1 MLDDLKL
8 GPAFHALMG
17 IVVHP
22 AMSATRTA
30 RARCIREILSA
41 RVLRH
46 WSAGP
51 ACLAHPADNSDL
63 HYQSGFGN
71 SFSSEAVAGALPVG
85 RNSPQH
91 PPKGLCAEVLS
102 GSAFTAPRAE
112 NHSTWLYRLR
122 PSAMHGP
129 YRRIA
134 DGLLRSGPF
143 VEVETPPNRMRWDPL
158 PLPSTP
164 TDFIEGLATIAGS
177 AEPAAQAGLAVH
189 IYCANRSM
197 SERYVYFADGELM
210 FVPQTGAL
218 ELFTELGRMEIRP
231 GEIAVVP
238 RGMKFK
244 VMVDGP
250 VRGYV
255 CENYGAPFRLPEL
268 GPIGSQGLAQQ
279 RDFQVPVA
287 AFEDREHQCQVVA
300 KFMGGLWASELRHSP
315 LDVVA
320 WHGDYV
326 PYKYDL
332 ARFMAINTVSFDH
345 PDPSIFTVLTSPSG
359 QAGVANVDFV
369 IFPPR
374 WVVAEDT
381 FRPPWF
387 HRNVMSEL
395 MGLVH
400 GVYDAKAEG
409 FLPGG
414 VSIHNCMSAHGP
426 DLATFQRASE
436 GELKPHKIENT
447 LAFMW
452 ESRYVF
458 RPTKFALS
466 ARELQ
471 KDYDRVW
478 DGFKKNSGSGQ

>member
-1 MLDDLKL
+1 MDLS
-8 GPAFHALMG
+8 PA
-17 IVVHP
+17 
-22 AMSATRTA
+22 RT
-30 RARCIREILSA
+30 LS
-41 RVLRH
+41 
-46 WSAGP
+46 
-51 ACLAHPADNSDL
+51 LA
-63 HYQSGFGN
+63 YQAGFGN
-71 SFSSEAVAGALPVG
+71 HFSSEALAGALPIG
-85 RNSPQH
+85 RNAPQK
-91 PPKGLCAEVLS
+91 PPKGLYTEVLS
-102 GSAFTAPRAE
+102 GTAFTAPRAE
-112 NHSTWLYRLR
+112 NQSTWLYKLR
-122 PSAMHGP
+122 PSAMHAP
-129 YRRIA
+129 YKRIG

-143 VEVETPPNRMRWDPL
+143 NEVETPPNRLRWDPL
-158 PLPSTP
+158 PMP
-164 TDFIEGLATIAGS
+164 TEPADFVAGLTTIAGS
-177 AEPAAQAGLAVH
+177 GEPSAQAGVAVH
-189 IYCANRSM
+189 VYRTNRSM
-197 SERYVYFADGELM
+197 GERYFYCADGELT
-210 FVPQTGAL
+210 FVPQEGAIL
-218 ELFTELGRMEIRP
+218 LFTELGRIEVKP

-244 VMVDGP
+244 VELLEKQA
-250 VRGYV
+250 RGYL
-255 CENYGAPFRLPEL
+255 CENYAQPFRLPEL

-279 RDFQVPVA
+279 RDFQAPAA
-287 AFEDREHQCQVVA
+287 AFEDGGKCEVVA
-300 KFMGGLWASELRHSP
+300 KFMGGLWASEFAHSP

-359 QAGVANVDFV
+359 QPGVANCDFV

-374 WVVAEDT
+374 WVVAEGT

-414 VSIHNCMSAHGP
+414 ISIHNCMSAHGP
-426 DLATFQRASE
+426 DLATFEKASAA
-436 GELKPHKIENT
+436 ELKPHKIENT

-458 RPTKFALS
+458 RPTKFALE
-466 ARELQ
+466 AKELQ
-471 KDYDRVW
+471 KDYDKVW
-478 DGFKKNSGSGQ
+478 DGFRKNSGSGS